1 MITRLRR
8 IAFPILAVVLVL
20 VVASTLSETLS
31 PVLFALLL
39 AVVLNPLVDF
49 AARLRMPRVAT
60 VALLYLGLT
69 LLLVFSAHG
78 VWQQFQDLAIT
89 LSGEPFQDLDGDALI
104 ELRIGPEGESEFVD
118 LNGNG
123 VYDGGALLELEAW
136 VNSEITRRA
145 DGWYGDLL
153 DEARTT
159 TLEGLATLARPAG
172 DMIADLLEQGA
183 AWAGGMMELVTL
195 VVLIPFYLFF
205 FLVEFPAMRRRLK
218 QLVPRRHQSQVER
231 VAHDIRHEL
240 VTFLRGRLLCG
251 FVKALFL
258 WAGMAFLGVPFALV
272 IALVTGLLSLIP
284 FFGFL
289 VGVIPA
295 AVLALTMPGGGTDSV
310 LWVLVVFGT
319 GEALEG
325 AILFP
330 LILGRETGLHPV
342 LLVVLLLAGGSLM
355 GTLGVIVAIPL
366 ALIGKV
372 LWRELGRPL
381 YLEWADPPEEA
392 AHDATS

>member
-8 IAFPILAVVLVL
+8 IAFPILALVIVLL
-20 VVASTLSETLS
+20 VASTLSSTLS
-31 PVLFALLL
+31 PVLFALLI
-39 AVVLNPLVDF
+39 AVVLNPLVEF

-60 VALLYLGLT
+60 VTLLYLGLAFVI
-69 LLLVFSAHG
+69 VFSATG
-78 VWQQFQDLAIT
+78 LSRQFQDLAIS
-89 LSGEPFQDLDGDALI
+89 LSGEPFLGDLDGDGLI
-104 ELRIGPEGESEFVD
+104 TLGSGPEAQAEFVD
-118 LNGNG
+118 LDGDG
-123 VYDGGALLELEAW
+123 AYDSGALLELEAW

-145 DGWYGDLL
+145 DGWYGEML

-159 TLEGLATLARPAG
+159 TLETLASLARPAG
-172 DMIADLLEQGA
+172 DMIADLLAQGA
-183 AWAGGMMELVTL
+183 AWAGGMLELVTL

-218 QLVPRRHQSQVER
+218 ELVPRRHQEQVER
-231 VAHDIRHEL
+231 VARDIRVEL
-240 VTFLRGRLLCG
+240 TTFLRGRLLCG
-251 FVKALFL
+251 FVKAIFL
-258 WAGMAFLGVPFALV
+258 WCGMAFLGVPFAPV

-310 LWVLVVFGT
+310 LWVLVVFGA

-325 AILFP
+325 AVLFP

-372 LWRELGRPL
+372 FWRELGRPL
-381 YLEWADPPEEA
+381 YVEWAEA
-392 AHDATS
+392 GDG